1 MRSSLIAKAKTAK
14 NYILSITRCANVI
27 FGPPTMQC
35 SGNCF
40 KYNTRSYYIII
51 ITIKR
56 LSYLFFG
63 KFAKFADCRL
73 PGCLIW
79 GWLTGLWDSWQPWLD
94 GWLPVVSGN
103 TSANT
108 SFCHTVFVVVAIY
121 KYVLFAWTDIQCANE
136 RTNTLAHGRSDGR
149 RRKRT
154 HVHMHWQMHI
164 DSQIY
169 IY

>member
-1 MRSSLIAKAKTAK
+1 M
-14 NYILSITRCANVI
+14 CANVI

-40 KYNTRSYYIII
+40 KYNTRSSYIII

-94 GWLPVVSGN
+94 GWLADCLLS
-103 TSANT
+103 
-108 SFCHTVFVVVAIY
+108 VA
-121 KYVLFAWTDIQCANE
+121 
-136 RTNTLAHGRSDGR
+136 TLAQTRHFA
-149 RRKRT
+149 T
-154 HVHMHWQMHI
+154 QFLLL
-164 DSQIY
+164 
-169 IY
+169 